1 MTEDWRNK
9 RKHIALDYDGTIV
22 GNAWPG
28 HGKPEPHAAEVI
40 KRLMQDYDVTIFT
53 ARIAPF
59 DMDGNPRQGKQVA
72 TELRDIHNKL
82 KRMGLGY
89 MEIHQM
95 PWKIGADLYVDD
107 KAVHYAGDWHQTE
120 REIKGRLFAQT
131 VYEMAGLMND
141 EGDDVREA

>member
-22 GNAWPG
+22 GNAWPD
-28 HGKPEPHAAEVI
+28 HGAPEPNAAAVI
-40 KRLMQDYDVTIFT
+40 KRLMEKYDVTIFT

-59 DMDGNPRQGKQVA
+59 DMDGNPRKGKQVA

-89 MEIHQM
+89 LEIHQM
-95 PWKIGADLYVDD
+95 PWKIGADVYVDD
-107 KAVHYAGDWHQTE
+107 KAVRYQGDWLATE
-120 REIKGRLFAQT
+120 GTIEAAL
-131 VYEMAGLMND
+131 
-141 EGDDVREA
+141 EGHV